1 MPRLRVSD
9 LQLTGRAWPVLVRAS
24 YNTGLLHISVHN
36 GLWKNP
42 SESKYASDRY
52 FVVTKCKRPF
62 ENDVGFPIGI
72 DKLSNYQLCSR
83 CGTLEDFEAALE
95 DYKAGRAAQRLERQ
109 KEEEERRAKAQRDA
123 EVRAQLASK
132 IASFL
137 NYPPLFEAH
146 ADNGKVFVQYEGV
159 LYRLPVMEER
169 ER

>member
-9 LQLTGRAWPVLVRAS
+9 LQLTERAWPVLVRAS
-24 YNTGLLHISVHN
+24 YSTALLHISVHN

-83 CGTLEDFEAALE
+83 CGTRPEFEAALE
-95 DYKAGRAAQRLERQ
+95 AHKAGRAVQRLERQ
-109 KEEEERRAKAQRDA
+109 KKEEEKRAKAQ
-123 EVRAQLASK
+123 VASE

-137 NYPPLFEAH
+137 DCAMAFDVWAE
-146 ADNGKVFVQYEGV
+146 DDKVFVRYKGV
-159 LYRLPVMEER
+159 LYRLPVMEEK
-169 ER
+169 ESC